1 MANYSIVANST
12 FQPFTYQ
19 ELVAPIAHQQQVMD
33 KIADEYDKLSS
44 QADVLEAMGAND
56 KDKGSKVY
64 QQYKNYSDR
73 LRAEADN
80 LYRNGLNTESRMRLS
95 ELRRMYNTDIVPI
108 QNAWQKREK
117 EAELQLKAQLDA
129 SSKGIDLYFSRNAA
143 DTPLQS
149 YLDNPNQTFRTIN
162 GQALM
167 NEVAAQFKA
176 MANQVQVDK
185 NGNPWIGK
193 QQLSPIEY
201 SIITQKG
208 MDYNQYMD
216 FINNPNDPR
225 FANIRGIINGTLTA
239 HGAQD
244 FDATTQQR
252 LFGLASQG
260 VAAGVGERGMQ
271 FHTDELAKMQETY
284 NQQLDLARKKG
295 EIPDRTSAGIDY
307 FNRQA
312 GTLPIA
318 IADKNINEAVTNNA
332 KNFGWRSANNEKGYE
347 PYRMHIAYDYMVDGG
362 RFAPPGKVAHAVDV
376 DLFKSDGKVKTW
388 NEFSTDVRNATK
400 NQSKVAQEAALKKA
414 REQFNMAKSTA
425 TSLGLNPNRGY
436 TRQEVTD
443 ALEVQRNTGAAGY
456 INGYNWNHKNSDW
469 NPTMQKL
476 SVREIKKMDHDGKF
490 TLDSKMRPFADLI
503 GDEDINKN
511 KQDVHA
517 FISNQNGQEGVIF
530 TVGNRQFYLSK
541 DAMASANSNASQAF
555 YLLKAAENNV
565 KKAKQFEKTNPQE
578 SYTLQRE
585 ADNWTNSALSLLS
598 IGLVAD
604 DNNPTNNTVV
614 SPTPTQNGAL

>member
-1 MANYSIVANST
+1 MANYSLVANST
-12 FQPFTYQ
+12 FQPFSYQ
-19 ELVAPIAHQQQVMD
+19 ELIAPIDRQNAYHEKLM
-33 KIADEYDKLSS
+33 DEYDKLSS

-56 KDKGSKVY
+56 RDKDSKVY

-117 EAELQLKAQLDA
+117 EAELQIKAQLDA

-149 YLDNPNQTFRTIN
+149 YIDNPNQTFRTIN

-225 FANIRGIINGTLTA
+225 FANIRSIVNGTLAA

-244 FDATTQQR
+244 FDSTTQQR

-260 VAAGVGERGMQ
+260 VAAGVGDRDMQ
-271 FHTDELAKMQETY
+271 FHTDPYEQAMLTYDLDIRKEREKAKIAAE
-284 NQQLDLARKKG
+284 A
-295 EIPDRTSAGIDY
+295 AGNAGGNLPFSID
-307 FNRQA
+307 Q
-312 GTLPIA
+312 TELPIA
-318 IADKNINEAVTNNA
+318 IGDDSIDSVVDDNA
-332 KNFGWRSANNEKGYE
+332 KKFGLTKTKTPGFTGYN
-347 PYRMHIAYDYMVDGG
+347 
-362 RFAPPGKVAHAVDV
+362 PGKIRVDTTNGYAGHFDV
-376 DLFKSDGKVKTW
+376 DLFDKNGRVKTW
-388 NEFSTDVRNATK
+388 KQFMQDVDSSIGSRNMTARDREK
-400 NQSKVAQEAALKKA
+400 LKE
-414 REQFNMAKSTA
+414 RFEDTVNTAK
-425 TSLGLNPNRGY
+425 SLGLNPQQGY
-436 TRQEVTD
+436 TREDVQK
-443 ALEVQRNTGAAGY
+443 ALEAQRASGAAGY
-456 INGYNWNHKNSDW
+456 IRGYALEHKNDHW
-469 NPTMQKL
+469 NPTTQSL
-476 SVREIKKMDHDGKF
+476 RVREIKKKDHNGNFVFDSDIH
-490 TLDSKMRPFADLI
+490 TLGELLDTSTDAK
-503 GDEDINKN
+503 INKN
-511 KQDVHA
+511 KQDVGA
-517 FISNQNGQEGVIF
+517 FVSDQDGQEGVIF
-530 TVGNRQFYLSK
+530 SVGNRQFFMSKESIIHAHTSGAAAYNQLREGSNLLKQAEKEKDPSEALTKEQTARAIIADGLSK
-541 DAMASANSNASQAF
+541 LDQA
-555 YLLKAAENNV
+555 LTRGDSSKE
-565 KKAKQFEKTNPQE
+565 
-578 SYTLQRE
+578 R
-585 ADNWTNSALSLLS
+585 SLYV
-598 IGLVAD
+598 G
-604 DNNPTNNTVV
+604 
-614 SPTPTQNGAL
+614 SPTRSELTK